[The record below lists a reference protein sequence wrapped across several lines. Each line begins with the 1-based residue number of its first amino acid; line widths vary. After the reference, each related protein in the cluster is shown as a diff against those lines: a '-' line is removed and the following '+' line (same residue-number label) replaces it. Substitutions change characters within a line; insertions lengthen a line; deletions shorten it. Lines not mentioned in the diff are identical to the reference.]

1 MDLFAR
7 LKEEHALIESVTGAL
22 DTFVQSFENGGS
34 VNLHELIRFLT
45 FLRGYA
51 DGLHHGR
58 EETVL
63 LPTLA
68 LAGFPLES
76 GALAHVRD
84 QHQEEARLLLDIAK
98 AACAPEPWG
107 PPQIARVASAA
118 HAFTD
123 FERSHMAKERE
134 LLFPFAQKELAA
146 HAEALETAVARFER
160 SREPRFGGPWLEQL
174 GRELVATH
182 PPTTRPTR
190 G

>member
-7 LKEEHALIESVTGAL
+7 LEQEHALIASVTGAL
-22 DTFVQSFENGGS
+22 DTFVQSFEKGGS

-63 LPTLA
+63 LPTLSR
-68 LAGFPLES
+68 AGFPLES
-76 GALAHVRD
+76 GPLGHIRD

-107 PPQIARVASAA
+107 PPQIARIASAA
-118 HAFTD
+118 HALTD

-134 LLFPFAQKELAA
+134 LLFPVAKKELAA
-146 HAEALETAVARFER
+146 HAEALTAAMARFEA
-160 SREPRFGGPWLEQL
+160 REFRFGGGWLEQL
-174 GRELVATH
+174 GRELVASH
-182 PPTTRPTR
+182 PPR
-190 G
+190 